1 MSAINVN
8 SITGRTGTHGPVLT
22 GVTTVTGGTLNTA
35 ALNVTG
41 AASFSGNVSIAG
53 TLSYE
58 DVTDI
63 DSVGIIT
70 AQSGIHVS
78 GGKIGV
84 GVASPSQMMEITNTG
99 STGSQIQLRDTS
111 TGTAIGDGV
120 RIGYNG
126 TGAQVW
132 NFENTFF
139 RIATND
145 TERLRITSDGK
156 VGVGIAAPNVFG
168 VHANNSSNSVYFK
181 ADSGAVSTVY
191 GSATAL
197 STGVLG
203 TFTNHAL
210 AFYTNSAEKLRV
222 DSDGNVLV
230 GTTDATIYNN
240 GDSDSEGIVLRGG
253 EVIDIARKGDL
264 QLTLNRQTND
274 GFHVGFF
281 RSGSPKSYIAT
292 RNDAFC
298 IDVNSSERLRIDS
311 SGRLLLGTTTEGE
324 ATADNFTIAD
334 SGHCGITLRSGDDD
348 VGTIFFSDGTSGDA
362 EYEGY
367 VQYDHSGNYMKFATN
382 HVERLRITSTGDL
395 GVNIANPLAQLHVN
409 LLKSSG
415 SSAADRT
422 KQHAAMR
429 LSLDRT
435 TGSMP
440 YLGWGPALDFYS
452 DNYDGDTQRPNA
464 RIAGVIS
471 NYSAGNEGG
480 QLRFYTTPTDTATG
494 ESDFV
499 ERIRITSGGD
509 LEIMT
514 AGKGI
519 SFINAADTATNE
531 TVSSSVLDD
540 YEEGTWSPTIGGSA
554 TYDIQWGYYIRVGKL
569 VQLWGGLRPNS
580 MGSGDARMIQNL
592 PYTCINSPGTTYSG
606 GGNIVW
612 GDNAATSYTNTPSIM
627 VDPNANT
634 ARIGL
639 KNGASTVLGDNFD
652 FWQNNH
658 RANFYICY
666 YAKT

>member
-1 MSAINVN
+1 MGLSLRGTTSGAIDINAPAVAGDNTITLPANNGSANQFFKNSGTAGIVTYSSMLESPTGNIGIGTDPGSRKVEIFGTVATVLQLNSSSTDGTSIRILNSGTTKMFMGLAGDFIAGQGSNVTDSAI
-8 SITGRTGTHGPVLT
+8 RTSGACLFS
-22 GVTTVTGGTLNTA
+22 
-35 ALNVTG
+35 TG
-41 AASFSGNVSIAG
+41 ASG
-53 TLSYE
+53 L
-58 DVTDI
+58 
-63 DSVGIIT
+63 
-70 AQSGIHVS
+70 
-78 GGKIGV
+78 
-84 GVASPSQMMEITNTG
+84 
-99 STGSQIQLRDTS
+99 
-111 TGTAIGDGV
+111 
-120 RIGYNG
+120 
-126 TGAQVW
+126 
-132 NFENTFF
+132 
-139 RIATND
+139 
-145 TERLRITSDGK
+145 ERLRITSAGK
-156 VGVGIAAPNVFG
+156 IGIGTATPATLLEVGNQSQTISAAITV
-168 VHANNSSNSVYFK
+168 SSGEIIGGGTGPTISLKHGPASGTQRTHQIYSYIGDLRIV
-181 ADSGAVSTVY
+181 ADSNENMEFHTG
-191 GSATAL
+191 GSE
-197 STGVLG
+197 S
-203 TFTNHAL
+203 
-210 AFYTNSAEKLRV
+210 
-222 DSDGNVLV
+222 
-230 GTTDATIYNN
+230 
-240 GDSDSEGIVLRGG
+240 
-253 EVIDIARKGDL
+253 
-264 QLTLNRQTND
+264 
-274 GFHVGFF
+274 
-281 RSGSPKSYIAT
+281 
-292 RNDAFC
+292 
-298 IDVNSSERLRIDS
+298 LRIDS

-540 YEEGTWSPTIGGSA
+540 YEEGTW
-554 TYDIQWGYYIRVGKL
+554 
-569 VQLWGGLRPNS
+569 
-580 MGSGDARMIQNL
+580 
-592 PYTCINSPGTTYSG
+592 
-606 GGNIVW
+606 
-612 GDNAATSYTNTPSIM
+612 TPSIGGNATYTDQSGTYVKVGRM
-627 VDPNANT
+627 VYATGIIGISNKGTGNTIGAIQGLPFTSGVASQNTSNLTWGGVNVSFAYGVFYVGNNSNTLNFSYTSGSQSGVSNNPN
-634 ARIGL
+634 IWQ
-639 KNGASTVLGDNFD
+639 NGAVVTFSIT
-652 FWQNNH
+652 
-658 RANFYICY
+658 Y
-666 YAKT
+666 YANS